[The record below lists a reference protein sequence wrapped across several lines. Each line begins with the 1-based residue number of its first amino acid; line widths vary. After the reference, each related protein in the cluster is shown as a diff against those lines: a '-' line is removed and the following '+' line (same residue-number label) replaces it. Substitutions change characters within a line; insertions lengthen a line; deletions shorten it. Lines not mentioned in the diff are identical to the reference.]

1 VDVYMPGYSG
11 LEVCEKVR
19 ANIATIKTP
28 VLLTVGKMEP
38 YKPEDANRV
47 RADGVIIKPFEAS
60 DLLAI
65 IKKFEERIKS
75 MPAPAVMA
83 TPAPARKTVDLY
95 PEPEHPEPARARVMQ
110 PMVEVPDHMASSS
123 AFSDLLGGDSSHA
136 MPHFAA
142 PSAAVPQENETTKLS
157 AVPEND
163 VPLSWKQDAE
173 PQPSVIAV
181 PAPDETAALEALS
194 EPEAEA
200 TPEANGLPVTEA
212 AVDAPPSPEIVGST
226 MLRPVQ
232 IPVYQDSEPSDFIP
246 TASAPTGDIDVARE
260 PELQESAEEITRST
274 VADAREAG
282 LVPTSHAIHDATSA
296 APVHAALHANVT
308 EMTVEAPADLG
319 SANPAVE
326 PAMIESQSPEM
337 AVEASGRETHEAQ
350 EPSAAAPAPILSPT
364 LTNDDFEARVAAAM
378 AAYSHAQPAS
388 PAQSGASVNKNGL
401 SEMPASA
408 AASASA
414 PAIEELAVTT
424 PVIHATQA
432 ADIQAADIEHVPE
445 EASSAPA
452 HIQAEAHSEVAASA
466 TTEAVTA
473 RVEAELPAAI
483 SAVAEA
489 AEASVGEHHHIAQ
502 VVHRVMERMKGDLV
516 EEIVRELKS
525 RK

>member
-1 VDVYMPGYSG
+1 
-11 LEVCEKVR
+11 
-19 ANIATIKTP
+19 
-28 VLLTVGKMEP
+28 
-38 YKPEDANRV
+38 
-47 RADGVIIKPFEAS
+47 
-60 DLLAI
+60 
-65 IKKFEERIKS
+65 
-75 MPAPAVMA
+75 
-83 TPAPARKTVDLY
+83 
-95 PEPEHPEPARARVMQ
+95 
-110 PMVEVPDHMASSS
+110 VPDHMASSS

-212 AVDAPPSPEIVGST
+212 AVDAPPSPEIVGLT
-226 MLRPVQ
+226 MPRPVQ

>member
-1 VDVYMPGYSG
+1 
-11 LEVCEKVR
+11 
-19 ANIATIKTP
+19 
-28 VLLTVGKMEP
+28 
-38 YKPEDANRV
+38 
-47 RADGVIIKPFEAS
+47 
-60 DLLAI
+60 
-65 IKKFEERIKS
+65 
-75 MPAPAVMA
+75 
-83 TPAPARKTVDLY
+83 
-95 PEPEHPEPARARVMQ
+95 
-110 PMVEVPDHMASSS
+110 
-123 AFSDLLGGDSSHA
+123 
-136 MPHFAA
+136 MPHFAP
-142 PSAAVPQENETTKLS
+142 PSAAVPQADETTKLS

-163 VPLSWKQDAE
+163 VPLSWRQDAE
-173 PQPSVIAV
+173 PQPPVIAV
-181 PAPDETAALEALS
+181 SAPDETSALEALP

-200 TPEANGLPVTEA
+200 TPEPDGLPVTEA
-212 AVDAPPSPEIVGST
+212 ATDAPPSPEIAGSTIAGST
-226 MLRPVQ
+226 MPRPVQ
-232 IPVYQDSEPSDFIP
+232 IPVYQDSEPSGFMP

-274 VADAREAG
+274 VADAREAD
-282 LVPTSHAIHDATSA
+282 LVPTSHAAHDATSA
-296 APVHAALHANVT
+296 APGHAAVHTNVT
-308 EMTVEAPADLG
+308 EMAVEAPADLDP
-319 SANPAVE
+319 ANSAVE

-337 AVEASGRETHEAQ
+337 AVEAPGMETHEAQ
-350 EPSAAAPAPILSPT
+350 EPTAAAPAILSPT

-388 PAQSGASVNKNGL
+388 PGQSGASVNKNGL

-432 ADIQAADIEHVPE
+432 ADIEHVPE
-445 EASSAPA
+445 AASSAPA
-452 HIQAEAHSEVAASA
+452 HIEAEAHSEVAATA

-489 AEASVGEHHHIAQ
+489 AEASSGEHHHIAQ

-525 RK
+525 KK